1 MKEFL
6 KMTLAAILGFLIVS
20 IVMTLFSF
28 AVIGSIAALGSSQ
41 PVMPRSAVLRID
53 MSSIALTEQSAES
66 DPMSML
72 QGDSRTQ
79 IGILNAVKAVEAAA
93 ADPAVQYI
101 YMKPDMLM
109 ATGMAEV
116 EEFRQALERFRESG
130 KAIVSYLENPTNAGY
145 YLASVSDRIYMTSY
159 EGGMSMITGLATQQ
173 IFLKDILDRLG
184 VNVQLI
190 RHGKYKSAGEMY
202 IRNSISKENR
212 EQNQAMVSSIW
223 ETWSSQIAAARDFS
237 PEHFNALIDG
247 LKLNFPQDFLD
258 NGLVDEL
265 LTQEELREKL
275 CDLSVVE
282 DFEDVSMISLQDYA
296 TLKSVPN
303 LKAKEKIAVIYASGN
318 IIEGNDKTQVAG
330 DRFASIIAGV
340 RKDSTVKAVVF
351 RVNSPGGSVLA
362 SEKIKNEM
370 DLLKEV
376 KPVIA
381 SYGNYAAS
389 GGYWISNNCDYI
401 FSNASTLT
409 GSIGVFSMIP
419 EFSGT
424 LKDIAHV
431 NITTISSNDHADMY
445 SGTRPLS
452 ASETAYMQASVEK
465 IYERF
470 TSIVAGGRNLEVPYV
485 DSIAQGRVWS
495 GSDALEIGLVD
506 SIGTLKDALVYA
518 AGAAGNPDLASWQ
531 IAEYPKPLT
540 TFEMILESL
549 GGSASVFAGTPL
561 EDVEKA
567 FSSWKADESGKV
579 YARMPYEITL
589 E

>member
-202 IRNSISKENR
+202 IRNRISKENR

-223 ETWSSQIAAARDFS
+223 GTWSSQIAAARDFS

-389 GGYWISNNCDYI
+389 GGYWISNNSDYI

-561 EDVEKA
+561 ENVEKA